1 MTEADLTFRRLREA
15 ILRAEFRPGEVL
27 VEEELTTRLGVGR
40 TPLRDALH
48 RLAHNGLVEIRPR
61 RGTFVSHVTLDDLS
75 EIFEARVAIERAIS
89 AVAIDRSR
97 AMLLEGLDGLLKRA
111 SAVTGPESDVEVDA
125 DFHDL
130 FLRAVRNRYLSETY
144 QRLLDASVR
153 LIYLTGC
160 GMEPPAD
167 QRRTLARARDAVKVG
182 DSQALEAILLEHLGE
197 FRDRVS
203 SSLFSGTSGVH
214 ARR

>member
-1 MTEADLTFRRLREA
+1 MTEADLTFRRLRDS
-15 ILRAEFRPGEVL
+15 ILRAEFRPGEML
-27 VEEELTTRLGVGR
+27 VEEDLTRRLGVGR

-97 AMLLEGLDGLLKRA
+97 TMLLEELDGLMKRA
-111 SAVTGPESDVEVDA
+111 SGLSGPESDVDIDTE
-125 DFHDL
+125 FHDL
-130 FLRAVRNRYLSETY
+130 FLRAVRNRYLSDTY
-144 QRLLDASVR
+144 RRLLDASVR

-167 QRRTLARARDAVKVG
+167 QRRTLTRARDAVKSG
-182 DSQALEAILLEHLGE
+182 SSAALEAILLEHLAE

-203 SSLFSGTSGVH
+203 SSLFAGTGAGHS
-214 ARR
+214 RR